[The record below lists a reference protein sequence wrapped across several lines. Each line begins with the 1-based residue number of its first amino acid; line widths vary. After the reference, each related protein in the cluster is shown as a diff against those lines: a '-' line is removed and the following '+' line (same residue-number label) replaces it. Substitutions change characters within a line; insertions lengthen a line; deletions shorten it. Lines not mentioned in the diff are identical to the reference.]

1 VASATKLKAT
11 IVSSSLSDP

>member
-11 IVSSSLSDP
+11 IVSFSLSDP